1 MPNPDTNSQD
11 FGKIILPSI
20 NLAITQKT
28 TQATSPNTKSNPL
41 EVSIGI
47 LVKGKKKTGNNTMT
61 KKSAKNESRSNI
73 FVLIILLYYA
83 LIKKHKRF

>member
-11 FGKIILPSI
+11 FGKIILPLI

-47 LVKGKKKTGNNTMT
+47 LVKGKKKNGNNTIT
-61 KKSAKNESRSNI
+61 KNNDTNEIVSNI
-73 FVLIILLYYA
+73 FKRINSLYYI
-83 LIKKHKRF
+83 LI